1 MKKCEVL
8 LSERSKLKDATSGKK
23 IMERKKIENNINS
36 LLEDIRLDI
45 KEMEKEL
52 KHQRKDPKKFPDVET
67 KSEILNLLVKKKEI
81 LKSKYE
87 DAEYNEDEYSQN
99 EEKIQTLE
107 QFLNKNNSNSN
118 VVGRELY
125 EEEENKIGMWK
136 NRVKEQDEQL
146 DEIHI
151 GVGQLKNEAKIAGK
165 MINDIGKKVGK
176 VSKHVDNTHKSVNSQ
191 NSRLKELIAKFRSAD
206 KYCCDIILILIF
218 IGLVCTLYSIIKHKF

>member
-8 LSERSKLKDATSGKK
+8 LGERSKLKDATSGKK
-23 IMERKKIENNINS
+23 IMERKKIENTINS

-52 KHQRKDPKKFPDVET
+52 KHQRKYPQKFPDVET

-107 QFLNKNNSNSN
+107 QFLNKNNTNSN
-118 VVGRELY
+118 AAGRELY

-146 DEIHI
+146 DEIRG
-151 GVGQLKNEAKIAGK
+151 GVGRLKNEAKIAGK
-165 MINDIGKKVGK
+165 RINNIGKKVGK

>member
-8 LSERSKLKDATSGKK
+8 LSERSKLKDSTSGKK
-23 IMERKKIENNINS
+23 IMERKKIEKRIEF

-52 KHQRKDPKKFPDVET
+52 KHQKKYPKKFTDVET
-67 KSEILNLLVKKKEI
+67 KSEILNLLIKKLDI
-81 LKSKYE
+81 LKTKYE

-107 QFLNKNNSNSN
+107 QFLNTNNSNGN
-118 VVGRELY
+118 AAGRELY
-125 EEEENKIGMWK
+125 EEEEKKMGDWK
-136 NRVKEQDEQL
+136 NRVKDQNEQL
-146 DEIHI
+146 DEIHK
-151 GVGQLKNEAKIAGK
+151 GVGQIKYQAGITGKEINNIDNKIKN
-165 MINDIGKKVGK
+165 VG
-176 VSKHVDNTHKSVNSQ
+176 KHVDKTQKSVNSQ
-191 NSRLKELIAKFRSAD
+191 NSRLKELIFKFRSAD